1 MKARREH
8 DAGLG
13 LSNRGFRRDLQPV
26 GAVRHVEVGHY
37 HRELGA
43 AAQEDEGLV
52 PVAGGSDLEALRGQG
67 LDDDAAEIVF
77 VFNKQHVDRHLN
89 ALVREA
95 KANAGSFPSSL
106 WSSVNPPDW
115 AVKPNT
121 WLKPSPLPLPMGLVV
136 KNGSNTLACWS
147 ASIPEPSSRML
158 RQM

>member
-1 MKARREH
+1 MKTRREH

-26 GAVRHVEVGHY
+26 GAVWHVEVGHY
-37 HRELGA
+37 HREPSV

-89 ALVREA
+89 ALVR
-95 KANAGSFPSSL
+95 GS
-106 WSSVNPPDW
+106 
-115 AVKPNT
+115 K
-121 WLKPSPLPLPMGLVV
+121 G
-136 KNGSNTLACWS
+136 
-147 ASIPEPSSRML
+147 
-158 RQM
+158 